1 MVIKIGKYLLNFFG
15 TCSIIWLVY
24 LSYALIVRFPDC
36 ENVMKLIW
44 NIIAEII
51 QIMLVYLVVITGI
64 NYIVERKVEKKQFS
78 KEFLLIFFINFLLI
92 MLVVIYYSYDFFKH
106 CGEIS

>member
-15 TCSIIWLVY
+15 TCSIIWFVY

-44 NIIAEII
+44 NIITELI
-51 QIMLVYLVVITGI
+51 QIMFVYLVIITGI
-64 NYIVERKVEKKQFS
+64 NYIVERKAEKQQFS
-78 KEFLLIFFINFLLI
+78 KEFLLLFVINFLLI
-92 MLVVIYYSYDFFKH
+92 MLGVIYYSYDFFKH